1 MILTKN
7 NFNQEVLETKG
18 IVLVDFYADWC
29 GPCRMLSPV
38 IEDLSK
44 ELDGK
49 VKIFKVNVDID
60 DALSDNFNIFTIPA
74 LVVFKDGKEVNRA
87 TGYKTKE
94 KILEMLKV

>member
-49 VKIFKVNVDID
+49 VKIFKVNVDKD
-60 DALSDNFNIFTIPA
+60 EALSDNFNIFTIPA
-74 LVVFKDGKEVNRA
+74 LVVFKDGKEVSRA